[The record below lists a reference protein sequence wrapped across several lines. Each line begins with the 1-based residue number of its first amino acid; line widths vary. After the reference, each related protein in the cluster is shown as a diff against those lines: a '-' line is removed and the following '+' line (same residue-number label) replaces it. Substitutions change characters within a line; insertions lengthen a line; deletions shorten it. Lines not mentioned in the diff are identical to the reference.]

1 MEIPSRIYIPA
12 NQPSNNINQPINTRI
27 LPSLTILPFLIS
39 ANEFGVEKQD
49 VGITESGPTDD
60 PQSRYPDPDD
70 LLSGSNNAYNIPA
83 IQSAQSQTTDN
94 FTAPVVN
101 MTSFTAPVQPF
112 ITRPVHPMLSVL
124 TSRTYSAPYQIT
136 PSHDYYSDRFALS
149 PCEENIG
156 LWAPNYYS
164 DRLAL
169 SPKLPPK
176 RPRRFVPPP
185 ARTDNKGEENSN
197 GPTVLSPIVEDIE
210 QLAPTRGRKVAKT
223 QEAASEPPVFCKCAK
238 RQVKK
243 NRSRQT
249 LPYNY

>member
-1 MEIPSRIYIPA
+1 MPFTTEDYVSTGPA
-12 NQPSNNINQPINTRI
+12 ICPDHSLISVPQHCIN
-27 LPSLTILPFLIS
+27 SFLIS

-49 VGITESGPTDD
+49 MDIAESEATDV
-60 PQSRYPDPDD
+60 PQSRYPDLEDI
-70 LLSGSNNAYNIPA
+70 LFGSKNAYNIPA
-83 IQSAQSQTTDN
+83 TQPAQSQTTDN
-94 FTAPVVN
+94 FVAPVAN
-101 MTSFTAPVQPF
+101 IASFTAPTQPT
-112 ITRPVHPMLSVL
+112 ITRPVHPMLSVPTSL
-124 TSRTYSAPYQIT
+124 THSAPYQIT

-210 QLAPTRGRKVAKT
+210 QLAPTRGRKVAKI

-249 LPYNY
+249 LPYNH